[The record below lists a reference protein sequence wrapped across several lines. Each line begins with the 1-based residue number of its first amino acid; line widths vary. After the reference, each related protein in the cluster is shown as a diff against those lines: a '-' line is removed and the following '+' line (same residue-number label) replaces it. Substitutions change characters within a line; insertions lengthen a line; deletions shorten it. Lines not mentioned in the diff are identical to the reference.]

1 MPELHRQQP
10 ILSVDV
16 NLGGGGHHLVLTHI
30 HFSLFAAVL
39 ARQAVT
45 GNFDNVITDGFP
57 TGLPAGTPLGVK
69 IALASTQQRE
79 YPRKHE
85 QETCQVASIRGHP

>member
-1 MPELHRQQP
+1 MAEGILWSLP
-10 ILSVDV
+10 IFTSP
-16 NLGGGGHHLVLTHI
+16 
-30 HFSLFAAVL
+30 FFAAVL

-85 QETCQVASIRGHP
+85 QETCQVASIN

>member
-1 MPELHRQQP
+1 M
-10 ILSVDV
+10 
-16 NLGGGGHHLVLTHI
+16 
-30 HFSLFAAVL
+30 
-39 ARQAVT
+39 T

-79 YPRKHE
+79 YPKDMNRKDFCSVKLVFATHDI
-85 QETCQVASIRGHP
+85 QGDTSRR

>member
-1 MPELHRQQP
+1 MSLSTSGEIEFLLSDVAEG
-10 ILSVDV
+10 ILWSPPVF
-16 NLGGGGHHLVLTHI
+16 TSP
-30 HFSLFAAVL
+30 FFAAVL

-79 YPRKHE
+79 YPNIHE
-85 QETCQVASIRGHP
+85 EKF